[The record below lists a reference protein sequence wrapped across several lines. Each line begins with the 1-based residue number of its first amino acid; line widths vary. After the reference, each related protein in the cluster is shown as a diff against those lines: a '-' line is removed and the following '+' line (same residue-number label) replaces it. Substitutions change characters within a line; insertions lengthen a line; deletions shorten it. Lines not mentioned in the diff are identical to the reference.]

1 MISSSLRLSIASPK
15 SIFFIEIFSSL
26 NNGLVDDDGGTGGKL
41 ETILTTGC
49 CDLTTG
55 NGEIVLVSSS
65 TGSPDE
71 EVGLD
76 PDEDRDDEGLDDD
89 DDDED
94 DSVVVV
100 FSIRVEFEQDD
111 SDESWFE

>member
-15 SIFFIEIFSSL
+15 SIFLIEIFSSL

-65 TGSPDE
+65 TGS
-71 EVGLD
+71 
-76 PDEDRDDEGLDDD
+76 
-89 DDDED
+89 
-94 DSVVVV
+94 
-100 FSIRVEFEQDD
+100 FRV
-111 SDESWFE
+111 SGV